1 MNAIS
6 CSAPTRS
13 AGALRCSLF
22 VKRLEQMIRFVDQL
36 LNTLAGRIGGA
47 PIQKR
52 AHDGKRD
59 RRANS
64 GNADPNQRTGKSVC
78 FAVVLVVH
86 VEGEIMRTILLLLT
100 ALALV
105 GATPAPSDVV
115 VAYAGSLVTP
125 MEGPIAT
132 DLSNSAGLH
141 LVGEG
146 RGSKALEHLIES
158 GLRKP
163 DVFIGADASL
173 VDTLEK
179 LGLVESRATF
189 ASASMVLGYSAKSAH
204 RGLFESAAS
213 GKTPL
218 GSVLRTPGLAIGRT
232 DPALDPKGERT
243 LRSLGI
249 MKLPPDLGAIYP
261 EEDLLARLEIGT
273 LDAAFLYSTESIA
286 RHIPAI
292 PLPGSASL
300 SGEITYTLAVMKA
313 APHPQAALTF
323 ARYIEA
329 GSGRRIFE
337 AAGLHYLH

>member
-1 MNAIS
+1 
-6 CSAPTRS
+6 
-13 AGALRCSLF
+13 LF

-36 LNTLAGRIGGA
+36 LNTLAGGIGGT

-52 AHDGKRD
+52 AHDGKRN

-64 GNADPNQRTGKSVC
+64 GYADPDQRAGESVRA
-78 FAVVLVVH
+78 AVILVVH
-86 VEGEIMRTILLLLT
+86 VEREIMRTILLLLT
-100 ALALV
+100 ALALA
-105 GATPAPSDVV
+105 GATTQPADVV

-132 DLSNSAGLH
+132 DVLNSANLH
-141 LVGEG
+141 LLGEG
-146 RGSKALEHLIES
+146 KGSKALEHLIES

-163 DVFIGADASL
+163 DVFISADSKL
-173 VDTLEK
+173 VDALEK

-189 ASASMVLGYSAKSAH
+189 ASASMVLGYSTLSPH
-204 RGLFESAAS
+204 RALFESAAS
-213 GKTPL
+213 GKTSL
-218 GSVLRTPGLAIGRT
+218 LEVLRTPGLTIGRT

-243 LRSLGI
+243 LRSLAL
-249 MKLPPDLGAIYP
+249 MKLPQDLGSIYP
-261 EEDLLARLEIGT
+261 EEDLLARLETGT
-273 LDAAFLYSTESIA
+273 LDAAFLYSTESVA
-286 RHIPAI
+286 RHVPAI
-292 PLPGSASL
+292 QLPGSASL

-329 GSGRRIFE
+329 GSGRQIFE